1 MRRLGFLLL
10 GLCAMTFSQNAH
22 GDIWVS
28 GHGDIAA
35 HYEDGQLHLGFHFE
49 DPDNPPQG
57 PGGVNLNPPY
67 EPNEL
72 IIGVPG
78 PSITRPAGIEWDFL
92 GAPTDQIWF
101 LPETSDSNK
110 PFLGFGLEELV
121 KEEWDDTFTWSLLRV
136 IPPPSGGNFALWKGL
151 NTPTPFMST
160 VDGVNPSSDFF
171 EQPLSS
177 GHDHF
182 TLGFTG
188 KGIYAIELQLTGTHL
203 TDGVKSG
210 TAIFTFD
217 VGLSSVPEP
226 SSVALL
232 SCAGI
237 GMAAGWVRRIRK
249 AKSPS

>member
-1 MRRLGFLLL
+1 LLL
-10 GLCAMTFSQNAH
+10 AFVTITIGSQVQA
-22 GDIWVS
+22 DLWIR

-35 HYEDGQLHLGFHFE
+35 HYDNGELHLGFHFE

-57 PGGVNLNPPY
+57 PSGDLNPPY

-101 LPETSDSNK
+101 LPETSDSDK
-110 PFLGFGLEELV
+110 PFLGFALEELNV
-121 KEEWDDTFTWSLLRV
+121 SDWEDTFTWSLLDV
-136 IPPPSGGNFALWKGL
+136 KGPSGGNFALWQGL

-160 VDGVNPSSDFF
+160 VDGVDPAADFF
-171 EQPLSS
+171 NQSRSLEE
-177 GHDHF
+177 HDHF
-182 TLGFTG
+182 TLGFTRE
-188 KGIYAIELQLTGTHL
+188 GIYTIELQLTGTHL
-203 TDGVKSG
+203 RDGLKTG

-232 SCAGI
+232 GCAGI